1 MPCLRIPF
9 QRLVQPVGN
18 AAKLADRDGTRADF
32 DIGGGTA
39 ARADAVEPVAD
50 MAAAV
55 RQLEVARHGGR
66 IDEQV
71 GGIAADP
78 VAADAD
84 FAVRSDEC
92 DTISAA
98 FEAAVFDADAIGIP
112 VSQCLAAIMA
122 GWADSDRT
130 ALVGIH
136 CPLDDIEMMGAPIGQ
151 DAAGIVAV
159 GTPSAWME
167 AAVVRPVGGWAE
179 PHVPIHPF
187 RRRFGGKRAFGGWAA
202 DGDMGGNHF
211 AEHAVADELNGR
223 DEFATVGRTLLHTSL
238 EDTTCA
244 ADFVDDV
251 A

>member
-1 MPCLRIPF
+1 MPCLWIPF
-9 QRLVQPVGN
+9 ERLVQPVGD
-18 AAKLADRDGTRADF
+18 AAELADRDGTRADF

-92 DTISAA
+92 DAVSVA
-98 FEAAVFDADAIGIP
+98 FEAAVLDAHAVGIP
-112 VSQCLAAIMA
+112 ISQCLAAIMA
-122 GWADSDRT
+122 RRADSDGT

-136 CPLDDIEMMGAPIGQ
+136 GPLDDVEMMGAPVGQ
-151 DAAGIVAV
+151 DAAGIITV
-159 GTPSAWME
+159 GAPSAWME
-167 AAVVRPVGGWAE
+167 AAVVWPVRGGSK

-187 RRRFGGKRAFGGWAA
+187 RRRFGGKRAFGRRAA
-202 DGDMGGNHF
+202 DSDMGGYHL
-211 AEHAVADELNGR
+211 AEHAVADKLDGR
-223 DEFATVGRTLLHTSL
+223 DEFAAVGRPLLHAGL
-238 EDTTCA
+238 ENAARA

-251 A
+251 S